1 MTDYPYEGQLI
12 ADPVTFQRATNAQVY
27 VYDAN
32 DTNNTT
38 PLALKD
44 ATGLPTSN
52 PLVSSADAF
61 VKPIYAP
68 SQDIKYVGAGLT
80 VFVSSAK
87 GMRDAASASAE
98 AAQTAA
104 DSATAAAGQ
113 AVASASVNGSGELL
127 IQQASGATLNAGP
140 VKGAKGDKG
149 DKGDTGA
156 PGVNGSNVLPTDAA
170 IAQALQDPNSQ
181 TRAAG
186 NAMYAQQWKPATAYL
201 AGQPVVSPS
210 GDLVTA
216 KADHT
221 SGSSFTAAN
230 WNAAPAVASKADKAE
245 VVPVWKANTAYTSGQ
260 LAVSPTGDLISA
272 KTGFTSGATFNAAN
286 WNYSTITPSGVDTK
300 VGAAISAAG
309 AQTPPATA
317 LLPPKQKRTMI
328 QTFQSGHGY
337 SSIVGAGG
345 GSVALND
352 TTDSAI
358 GTQSVKVVTSGTGT
372 TSSIYRFNIPT
383 PFDMTGKQLA
393 MLVKCDDPTHLKTLN
408 IWIGNGGLSA
418 TFNFTINNVAPAEQL
433 DAGAWMWVTIPWQ
446 QISGGASATI
456 GTPDRAAIAGM
467 QINIADDNTGNPVTI
482 RVQAVASVPV
492 PSVWTTG
499 CLTFDFD
506 DGFAT
511 HYTVAR
517 KALAKYDYKADVYPV
532 CEAIDSGA
540 AYMTLAQLQELQNSN
555 GWLVGA
561 HSDTWAHHNMA
572 LSDQTASELATFVAT
587 NRNWLST
594 RGLRGY
600 DFFAYPGGKSGG
612 ANLPIARQYYATART
627 VSAVLH
633 ETLPANDPHK
643 LRVFVVGAGTTLA
656 IAQAEVNAAI
666 AGNYHLIMV
675 FHDLATSGTGIMT
688 TANFGAFVDWVATT
702 TIAVKNMAEVL
713 ATR

>member
-1 MTDYPYEGQLI
+1 MADVFYPGTLA
-12 ADPVTFQRATNAQVY
+12 ADPGTVGRSPLPNAVFQVYELTDTAQVNPLPLKDSSGLSITSLTSTNLGVLPPVY
-27 VYDAN
+27 VTSPNLSHNWVSGTWVWRRDSFDGAQAAVTAAKNASISGASLSPTGDLTFTTLGGTVIPAGNVKGPQGNPGAN
-32 DTNNTT
+32 SVPTQAAIQSEVTT
-38 PLALKD
+38 PG
-44 ATGLPTSN
+44 TP
-52 PLVSSADAF
+52 
-61 VKPIYAP
+61 
-68 SQDIKYVGAGLT
+68 
-80 VFVSSAK
+80 
-87 GMRDAASASAE
+87 
-98 AAQTAA
+98 
-104 DSATAAAGQ
+104 TAAAL
-113 AVASASVNGSGELL
+113 SATYVPKWK
-127 IQQASGATLNAGP
+127 ATTAYF
-140 VKGAKGDKG
+140 AGDKVLSPNG
-149 DKGDTGA
+149 D
-156 PGVNGSNVLPTDAA
+156 
-170 IAQALQDPNSQ
+170 
-181 TRAAG
+181 
-186 NAMYAQQWKPATAYL
+186 
-201 AGQPVVSPS
+201 VVSS
-210 GDLVTA
+210 I
-216 KADHT
+216 ADHT
-221 SGSSFTAAN
+221 SGSSFNQAN
-230 WNAAPAVASKADKAE
+230 WNLSATVAAKADKAD
-245 VVPVWKANTAYTSGQ
+245 VLPKWKATTAYLAGDKVLSPSGDI
-260 LAVSPTGDLISA
+260 VSA
-272 KTGFTSGATFNAAN
+272 KANFTSGASYSAAN
-286 WNYSTITPSGVDTK
+286 WDAVTITPAGVDTK

-456 GTPDRAAIAGM
+456 GAPDRAAIAGM
-467 QINIADDNTGNPVTI
+467 QINIADDNTGNPVTL
-482 RVQAVASVPV
+482 RVQAIASVPV
-492 PSVWTTG
+492 PAVWTTG

-572 LSDQTASELATFVAT
+572 LSDQTASELATFVAS

-643 LRVFVVGAGTTLA
+643 LRVFVVGSGTTLA

-713 ATR
+713 ANR